1 MNFRLRNVFYGWWI
15 VGASFVVNSMAN
27 GFYWLGFS
35 VFFLPLSRELEI
47 SRAAASLP
55 FTLRGIVAIFLS
67 PLIGLLVDRF
77 GPAKVL
83 FVAAILGGLG
93 YLLLSQVNSYLLYV
107 AVFLGVVSLGML
119 PFDSPTTTVT
129 GRWFVKKRAWAMA
142 LASMGFAFGGAVITP
157 LVALGIDRIGWQQ
170 TALIIA
176 IVIWAVAVP
185 LATRLYRSPES
196 RGLRADGAPP
206 TMDADATERATATG
220 PATVDFTPRE
230 TLRTPAYWMLCV
242 SCGLR
247 GMVFM
252 ATGLHLVAIIAWK
265 GIDETTAGFL
275 IGGFAFVW
283 MVVTPFMGW
292 AGDRWSKARIAA
304 LPAFLG
310 TLAIALILVQDEVTV
325 WQMALLL
332 VLWGTN
338 EGSWTLNFTIL
349 ADLFGNRHY
358 GTIRGGTLTVVN
370 FMSFGAPFYSGWVF
384 DHTESYQ
391 LVLLPGAIL
400 LGVAGLLNWFLPKSI
415 KPRAQPEI
423 PFRQS
428 IRQPLRRRAR

>member
-1 MNFRLRNVFYGWWI
+1 MNRLRNVYYGWWI
-15 VGASFVVNSMAN
+15 VAASFVTNSMAN

-35 VFFLPLSRELEI
+35 VFFLPISRELEI

-67 PLIGLLVDRF
+67 PLVGLLVDRF

-83 FVAAILGGLG
+83 FAAAIIGGIG
-93 YLLLSQVNSYLLYV
+93 YLLLSQVNSYLLYIV
-107 AVFLGVVSLGML
+107 VFLGVVSLGML

-142 LASMGFAFGGAVITP
+142 LASMGFAFGGAVLTP
-157 LVALGIDRIGWQQ
+157 LVALGIDTLGWQQ
-170 TALIIA
+170 TAFIIG
-176 IVIWAVAVP
+176 IVIWAVALP

-196 RGLRADGAPP
+196 RGLLADGIPATQEADPIGAPEAP
-206 TMDADATERATATG
+206 G
-220 PATVDFTPRE
+220 PASRDFSPRE
-230 TLRTPAYWMLCV
+230 ALRTPAYWMLCV

-252 ATGLHLVAIIAWK
+252 ATGIHLVAIISWK
-265 GIDETTAGFL
+265 GIDEATAGFL
-275 IGGFAFVW
+275 IGGFALVW
-283 MVVTPFMGW
+283 LLVTPVMGW
-292 AGDRWSKARIAA
+292 AGDRWSKSRIAA
-304 LPAFLG
+304 IPAFLG
-310 TLAIALILVQDEVTV
+310 TLAITLILLQNNIAV

-332 VLWGTN
+332 VLWGSN

-358 GTIRGGTLTVVN
+358 GTIRGGTLMVVN

-384 DHTESYQ
+384 DRTESYYW
-391 LVLLPGAIL
+391 VLLPGAIL
-400 LGVAGLLNWFLPKSI
+400 LSVAGLLNWFMPTSI
-415 KPRAQPEI
+415 KPRVQPET
-423 PFRQS
+423 PFQQT
-428 IRQPLRRRAR
+428 IRQPLRRRVR